1 MVKEKQSRLM
11 CCIGTG
17 RYRINDDGLV
27 EVRKSSGW
35 RVLKPNVLKSGYS
48 QLSVFNFRRGSRPGI
63 RVTVYY
69 HIFVYM
75 FHNGPYEVGLVI
87 DHIDGDNCN
96 NHISNLRAVT
106 PLANVLSSY
115 EGNGNSPRGGFFT
128 PIRGKDIK
136 AIRKLHG
143 EGHSQ
148 ASIAR
153 HLGLKRL
160 SVRYIIKRIDA
171 GNVLKYEDEE

>member
-1 MVKEKQSRLM
+1 MIKEKQERLM
-11 CCIGTG
+11 NCIGTG
-17 RYRINDDGLV
+17 KYRVIDGFV
-27 EVRKSSGW
+27 EVLKSSGW
-35 RVLKPNVLKSGYS
+35 HVLKPNVLRSGYK
-48 QLSVFNFRRGSRPGI
+48 QLSIFNFRRGKEGI

-75 FHNGPYEVGLVI
+75 FHNGPYEPGMVI

-106 PLANVLSSY
+106 HLTNTLNSY
-115 EGNGNSPRGGFFT
+115 KNNDSEWRGGCFT
-128 PIRGKDIK
+128 PIRGKEIK
-136 AIRKLHG
+136 SIRKLHS

-171 GNVLKYEDEE
+171 GDVLKYENEE

>member
-1 MVKEKQSRLM
+1 MIKEKQERLM
-11 CCIGTG
+11 ACIGTG
-17 RYRINDDGLV
+17 RYRVNEGVI

-35 RVLKPNVLKSGYS
+35 RAIKPNVLKSGYR
-48 QLSVFNFRRGSRPGI
+48 QLSIFNFRRGKEGI

-75 FHNGPYEVGLVI
+75 FHNGTYEPGLVI

-96 NHISNLRAVT
+96 NCISNLRAVT
-106 PLANVLSSY
+106 PLTNTLNSY
-115 EGNGNSPRGGFFT
+115 ENNGSTSRGGCFT

-136 AIRKLHG
+136 AIRKLNG
-143 EGHSQ
+143 EGYSQ

-153 HLGLKRL
+153 HLGLNRL

-171 GNVLKYEDEE
+171 GDTLKYENEE